1 MHTHSRFLV
10 TLSIIAL
17 PVFFSAHAA
26 QELDVNLG
34 ISAGYNQYTE
44 PDIMQV
50 QGPEVGFHAR
60 SSVPSKLGGLQLEGD
75 VLLGYQRYTSE
86 KTGSLN
92 GVRNLETRWR
102 AMAPLFGSAS
112 AGSGF
117 SAGLGVH
124 TLWNDLR
131 GVTSTNHGGYRRY
144 ATQLWLPV
152 RWASGGMWEID
163 AGAMIYGRHTSKLSD
178 VNSGYS
184 DVTNTQHR
192 GQYAQVSMN
201 LKQGDGN
208 TLTPFM
214 RYTRLADSNVVPNQ
228 EYDPNQNRVITVGRY
243 EPASHRWQ
251 IGVAWEFH

>member
-1 MHTHSRFLV
+1 MHTHTRFLA

-17 PVFFSAHAA
+17 PLFFSAHAA
-26 QELDVNLG
+26 EELDVNLG

-44 PDIMQV
+44 PNIMQV
-50 QGPEVGFHAR
+50 QGPEAGFHAR
-60 SSVPSKLGGLQLEGD
+60 SSAPSKLGGLQLEGD

-86 KTGSLN
+86 KTGTMN

-112 AGSGF
+112 AESGF

-178 VNSGYS
+178 ANARNG
-184 DVTNTQHR
+184 DVTNTQRR

-201 LKQGDGN
+201 LKQSSGY
-208 TLTPFM
+208 TLTPFV
-214 RYTRLADSNVVPNQ
+214 RYTRLADSDLVANQ
-228 EYDPNQNRVITVGRY
+228 EFDSTQNKIVTTSRY
-243 EPASHRWQ
+243 EPASQRWQ
-251 IGVAWEFH
+251 IGVVWEFR

>member
-1 MHTHSRFLV
+1 MHKKISHLIS
-10 TLSIIAL
+10 LSVIAL
-17 PVFFSAHAA
+17 PLFFNVHASE
-26 QELDVNLG
+26 ELDVDLG

-44 PDIMQV
+44 PSIMRE
-50 QGPEVGFHAR
+50 QGPELGFHAR
-60 SSVPSKLGGLQLEGD
+60 TTAPAKFGGLQLEGD

-102 AMAPLFGSAS
+102 ALTPLFGSPS
-112 AGSGF
+112 ADSGF

-131 GVTSTNHGGYRRY
+131 GVTSTNNGGYRRY
-144 ATQLWLPV
+144 ATQLWVPF

-163 AGAMIYGRHTSKLSD
+163 AGTLIYGRHTSKLSD
-178 VNSGYS
+178 ANARNG
-184 DVTNTQHR
+184 DVTNTQHQ

-201 LKQGDGN
+201 LKQSSGY
-208 TLTPFM
+208 TLTPFV
-214 RYTRLADSNVVPNQ
+214 RYTRLADSNVVSSQ
-228 EYDPNQNRVITVGRY
+228 EYDAQQNTIVTAGRY

-251 IGVAWEFH
+251 VGVIWEFH

>member
-1 MHTHSRFLV
+1 MHTHTRLLA
-10 TLSIIAL
+10 TLSVIAL
-17 PVFFSAHAA
+17 PLFFSAHAA
-26 QELDVNLG
+26 DELDVNLG

-44 PDIMQV
+44 PDIMQE

-60 SSVPSKLGGLQLEGD
+60 STAPSKFGGLQLEGD

-102 AMAPLFGSAS
+102 VLTPLFGSPS
-112 AGSGF
+112 AESGF

-144 ATQLWLPV
+144 ATQLWVPF

-163 AGAMIYGRHTSKLSD
+163 AGTMLYGRHTSKLSD
-178 VNSGYS
+178 ANARNG

-201 LKQGDGN
+201 LKQSSGY
-208 TLTPFM
+208 TLTPFV
-214 RYTRLADSNVVPNQ
+214 RYTHLADSNVELNQ
-228 EYDPNQNRVITVGRY
+228 EYDAQQNKVITAGRY
-243 EPASHRWQ
+243 EPASQRWQ
-251 IGVAWEFH
+251 IGVVWEFR